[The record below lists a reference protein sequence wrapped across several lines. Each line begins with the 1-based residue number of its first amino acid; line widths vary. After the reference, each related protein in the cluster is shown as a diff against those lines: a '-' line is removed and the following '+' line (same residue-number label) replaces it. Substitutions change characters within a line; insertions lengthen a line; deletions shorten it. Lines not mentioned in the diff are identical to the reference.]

1 MAKNQSDI
9 KKSTA
14 VEIGCDIIEAMD
26 AEFHDAPDRV
36 IAIVGAAYLD
46 SLLEELF
53 RAIFVGDKE
62 EADRLLEPDRA
73 LGSNGARYQLAYC
86 LGLIE
91 KDERDDLK
99 MIARI
104 RNAFAHKYYV
114 RSFNHDEAKKLVAK
128 LHFGKELDSIVQ
140 GLARNTSDAKQQN
153 LLREI
158 GDSGRRKFQDTVRN
172 LFGSILRKLNCT
184 APVDSSIWYSRL
196 SKSN

>member
-1 MAKNQSDI
+1 MAKKTDDI
-9 KKSTA
+9 KKRTA
-14 VEIGCDIIEAMD
+14 VEIGSDIIEAMD
-26 AEFHDAPDRV
+26 AEFHNAPDRV

-91 KDERDDLK
+91 KHERDDLK

-104 RNAFAHKYYV
+104 RNAFAHKYHV
-114 RSFNHDEAKKLVAK
+114 RSFDHDEAKKLVAK

-140 GLARNTSDAKQQN
+140 NLIQNTSDPKQQR
-153 LLREI
+153 LLRKVGE
-158 GDSGRRKFQDTVRN
+158 SGRRKFQDTVRN
-172 LFGSILRKLNCT
+172 LFGSILRKLNSV
-184 APVDSSIWYSRL
+184 ARADSSTWYPGLR
-196 SKSN
+196 KSD